1 MQNHQLSLELIRRNV
16 NGGVIEQRAS
26 DGYVNA
32 TQLCHIADKRWYN
45 YVRNETTGN
54 FLRALEA
61 KTHIRVSEQIQEVR
75 DGNGTVST
83 WVHPKVAIH
92 LAQWL
97 SADFAVQVAEW
108 IFEWM
113 SGGGA
118 PVRAPLPYHIA
129 RHMENLPRIPPTHFS
144 ILQEMSFTLLGPL
157 EAQGYSL
164 PERLVPDISQGRM
177 FCDFLRKHN
186 LAQPEYLPTYKHR
199 FPDGREVDAK
209 LYPLHLLVHFRQF
222 IADTWLPKRSA
233 AYFKERDPQ
242 ALPFLDKVLLLSAP
256 AAKPR
261 VPSAAIAFKR

>member
-1 MQNHQLSLELIRRNV
+1 MQPHQLSLQFIRRNV
-16 NGGVIEQRAS
+16 NGGVIEQRSS

-32 TQLCHIADKRWYN
+32 TQLCHIAGKRWYN
-45 YVRNETTGN
+45 YVRNETTGQ

-61 KTHIRVSEQIQEVR
+61 KTQIRVSELIQEVR
-75 DGNGTVST
+75 DSHGVAST

-97 SADFAVQVAEW
+97 SADFAVQVSEW
-108 IFEWM
+108 IFDWM

-118 PVRAPLPYHIA
+118 PAGRPALPYHIQ
-129 RHMENLPRIPPTHFS
+129 RHMENLQRIPPTHFS

-177 FCDFLRKHN
+177 FCDFLRKHK
-186 LAQPEYLPTYKHR
+186 LADPAYLPTYKHR

-222 IADTWLPKRSA
+222 IAETWLPKRAA

-242 ALPFLDKVLLLSAP
+242 ALPYLDKVLLLAAP
-256 AAKPR
+256 PAKPR
-261 VPSAAIAFKR
+261 LGSPVISSK